1 VKQQKKKFRVFS
13 ISRVAADIYDQN
25 MAHWASEISIHIHHL
40 EDVIMR
46 SIKKT
51 LGVFLGISTFL
62 VVVSFAGHSGGGS
75 LPMHTDQIIA
85 GDGLP
90 PPLPPPAPPPDD
102 PTLA

>member
-1 VKQQKKKFRVFS
+1 MRVFS
-13 ISRVAADIYDQN
+13 ISEVAGDIYDQN
-25 MAHWASEISIHIHHL
+25 AMHWGSEVSIHINHL

-46 SIKKT
+46 SMKKKT
-51 LGVFLGISTFL
+51 LGIFLGISTFL
-62 VVVSFAGHSGGGS
+62 FVVSFIGHAGGDS
-75 LPMHTDQIIA
+75 LPIHTDQIIA